1 MSQTVQKLVVVGAG
15 MASGRALEHLFEEAP
30 GAYEVTLFGAE
41 PRGNYN
47 RLMLSPVL
55 AGEKTYEQI
64 ITHDAAWYA
73 RHGVTTR
80 FGEHVTAID
89 RHRKVVISRGGE
101 TPYDKLV
108 IATGSAPFVPPIVG
122 KDLPGVISFR
132 DLDDVNTMI
141 SAAARPNAHA
151 VVIGG
156 GLLGLE
162 AAAALRLR
170 GMQVVVLHAVGHL
183 MNRQLDPSAGG
194 LLQQALEARG
204 IVVHCNAQTSAIVG
218 DGKVEAVM
226 LDDNTTYPADIVVMA
241 VGIRPETRL
250 ATDAGIYVERGI
262 VVDDQMRTS
271 DPHILAL
278 GECVEHETICYGLVA
293 PLYDMAKVVAQ
304 TLAGKPAAF
313 RPVETATQLK
323 VTGIAVYS
331 AGDFAVGEDR
341 EEIVLQDDQ
350 GGVYKRLILKDDRI
364 VGAVLY
370 GETADGP
377 WFFDLLR
384 KREDTAG
391 VRHTLIFGQ
400 SYQGSAPL
408 DPMEAVVASR
418 ADTRRCNGRKS
429 ASLKLAA

>member
-1 MSQTVQKLVVVGAG
+1 MNQPVQKLVVVGAG

-30 GAYEVTLFGAE
+30 GAYQVTLFGAE

-64 ITHDAAWYA
+64 ITHDADWYA
-73 RHGVTTR
+73 RNGVTTR

-89 RHRKVVISRGGE
+89 RHRKVVISRSGE
-101 TPYDKLV
+101 TPYDKLI

-170 GMQVVVLHAVGHL
+170 GMEVVVLHAVGHL
-183 MNRQLDPSAGG
+183 MNRQLDPSAGQ
-194 LLQQALEARG
+194 LLQKALEARG

-218 DGKVEAVM
+218 EGKVEAVM

-241 VGIRPETRL
+241 VGIRPETRI

-293 PLYDMAKVVAQ
+293 PLYDMAKVAAL

-313 RPVETATQLK
+313 HPVETATQLK

-384 KREDTAG
+384 KREDTTS
-391 VRHTLIFGQ
+391 VRNMLIFGQ
-400 SYQGSAPL
+400 AYQGGNPL
-408 DPMEAVVASR
+408 DPTGAVAAPR
-418 ADTRRCNGRKS
+418 GNTPRGNGPPT
-429 ASLKLAA
+429 AFV

>member
-1 MSQTVQKLVVVGAG
+1 MSQPVQKLVVVGAG

-30 GAYEVTLFGAE
+30 GAFQVTLFGAE

-64 ITHDAAWYA
+64 ITHDAQWYA

-89 RHRKVVISRGGE
+89 RHRKVVISRSGE
-101 TPYDKLV
+101 TPYDKLI

-141 SAAARPNAHA
+141 AAAARPKAHA

-170 GMQVVVLHAVGHL
+170 GMEVVVLHAVGHL
-183 MNRQLDPSAGG
+183 MNRQLDPSAGQ

-241 VGIRPETRL
+241 VGIRPETRI
-250 ATDAGIYVERGI
+250 ATDAGIHVERGI

-293 PLYDMAKVVAQ
+293 PLYDMAKVVAL

-313 RPVETATQLK
+313 HPVETATQLK

-331 AGDFAVGEDR
+331 AGDFAIGADR

-350 GGVYKRLILKDDRI
+350 GGIYKRLILKDDRI

-384 KREDTAG
+384 KQEDTTN
-391 VRHTLIFGQ
+391 VRHMLIFGQ
-400 SYQGSAPL
+400 AYQGSSPL
-408 DPMEAVVASR
+408 DPMVAVAASR
-418 ADTRRCNGRKS
+418 ANARRCNGRKS

>member
-1 MSQTVQKLVVVGAG
+1 MSQPMQKLVVVGAG

-30 GAYEVTLFGAE
+30 GAYQVTLFGAE

-73 RHGVTTR
+73 QHGVTTR
-80 FGEHVTAID
+80 FGEHVIAID
-89 RHRKVVISRGGE
+89 RHRKVVISSRGE
-101 TPYDKLV
+101 TSYDKLI
-108 IATGSAPFVPPIVG
+108 IATGSAPFVPPVVG
-122 KDLPGVISFR
+122 RELPGVVAFR
-132 DLDDVNTMI
+132 DLDDVNAMI
-141 SAAARPNAHA
+141 TAAARPNARA

-170 GMQVVVLHAVGHL
+170 GMEVVVLHAAGHL
-183 MNRQLDPSAGG
+183 MNRQLDPVAGQ
-194 LLQQALEARG
+194 LLQRALEARG
-204 IVVHCNAQTSAIVG
+204 IVVHCDAQTSAIVG
-218 DGKVEAVM
+218 DGKVEAVI
-226 LDDNTTYPADIVVMA
+226 LDDNTTYAADIVVMA

-250 ATDAGIYVERGI
+250 ATDAGIHVERGI

-278 GECVEHETICYGLVA
+278 GECVEHDTICYGLVA
-293 PLYDMAKVVAQ
+293 PLYDMAKVIAA

-313 RPVETATQLK
+313 RPVQTATQLK

-331 AGDFAVGEDR
+331 AGDFATGADR

-370 GETADGP
+370 GETGDGP

-384 KREDTAG
+384 RGEDTAS
-391 VRHTLIFGQ
+391 VRDMLIFGQ
-400 SYQGSAPL
+400 SYQGGIPL
-408 DPMEAVVASR
+408 DPTGAVA
-418 ADTRRCNGRKS
+418 AWPAKTRRCNGRIPTP
-429 ASLKLAA
+429 AKLAA